1 MHLRSAAVQINV
13 NAPFSEAF
21 HHILEVS
28 NNPSTAKKVFLN
40 VASRIVSVGA
50 LTGEGIVGFQPC
62 SRGSQA
68 SE

>member
-1 MHLRSAAVQINV
+1 MMHLRSAAVQINV

-50 LTGEGIVGFQPC
+50 LTGEGVGSTFC
-62 SRGSQA
+62 SRCYKA
-68 SE
+68 